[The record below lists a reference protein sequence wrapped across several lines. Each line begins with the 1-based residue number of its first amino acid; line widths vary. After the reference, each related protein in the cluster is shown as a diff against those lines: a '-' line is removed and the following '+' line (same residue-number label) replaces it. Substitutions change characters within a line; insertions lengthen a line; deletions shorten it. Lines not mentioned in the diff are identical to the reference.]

1 MKKKGLQINEISSS
15 TKKSFVLRVI
25 TALILFAILVPSVI
39 IGDWFFVVP
48 VVLVSFISFYE
59 YINVLSTKKYPIF
72 IDIFTFIMAV
82 VLTYW
87 VWVKSGLTNG
97 FISESGHI
105 VINDITISTLAL
117 ATTILILFLFALM
130 YSRFDVTDVGY
141 LSTMTLL
148 ISLGFQSFF
157 FLRFSPMSSIAN
169 NYNYDGN
176 SYLSCLLLFYV
187 AIGSF
192 MSDIGA
198 YATGILFGK
207 HKMNPRISP
216 KKTWEGFVGGV
227 VLSFASSFT
236 FAMVLDANG
245 IPLLNSILDIEHWY
259 IVLFISLAMPFI
271 SVLGD
276 FLFSALKRYYN
287 RKDFSNV
294 LPGHGGVLD
303 RIDSLLVTSLVVTV
317 LILAFSFYRG
327 LFLWETL

>member
-1 MKKKGLQINEISSS
+1 MKKKVLQINEISSS
-15 TKKSFVLRVI
+15 TKKSFLVRTI
-25 TALILFAILVPSVI
+25 TSLILAAILVPSVML
-39 IGDWFFVVP
+39 GDWYFVVP
-48 VVLVSFISFYE
+48 VVLISFVSFYE
-59 YINVLSTKKYPIF
+59 YINVLSTKKYPFF
-72 IDIFTFIMAV
+72 IDIFTFVMAIF
-82 VLTYW
+82 LTYW
-87 VWVKSGLTNG
+87 VWFKSGMTNG

-105 VINDITISTLAL
+105 IISDISISTLLL
-117 ATTILILFLFALM
+117 ATTMLGLFMFALM
-130 YSRFDVTDVGY
+130 YTRFDVTDVGY

-148 ISLGFQSFF
+148 VSLGFQSFF
-157 FLRFSPMSSIAN
+157 FLRFSPMSSIAG
-169 NYNYDGN
+169 NYTYDGN
-176 SYLSCLLLFYV
+176 CLLSGLLLFYV

-227 VLSFASSFT
+227 VLSFVCSFT
-236 FAMVLDANG
+236 FAMVLDLNG
-245 IPLLNSILDIEHWY
+245 IPLLNTILDMEHWY
-259 IVLFISLAMPFI
+259 FVLFISIAMPFI

-276 FLFSALKRYYN
+276 LLFSALKRYYN

-327 LFLWETL
+327 LFI